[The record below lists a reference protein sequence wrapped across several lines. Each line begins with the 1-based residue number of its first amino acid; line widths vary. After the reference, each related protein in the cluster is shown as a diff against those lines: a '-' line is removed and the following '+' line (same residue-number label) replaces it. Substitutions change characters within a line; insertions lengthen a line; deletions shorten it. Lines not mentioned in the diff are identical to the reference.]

1 MFVPFL
7 LVKKSFLM
15 CDCCFLLSLNN
26 LDASLLSAAELGSVH
41 LVKINSL
48 LTIFEFNSLLS
59 ADIVCVV
66 AVLR

>member
-1 MFVPFL
+1 
-7 LVKKSFLM
+7 M

-41 LVKINSL
+41 LVKINRL
-48 LTIFEFNSLLS
+48 LTVFEFNSLLS

-66 AVLR
+66 VALR